1 MDSDTILPSPN
12 RILPAEIVIQI
23 VEDYFAFRN
32 AEVEAR
38 RDKIERQH
46 NAESISSA
54 RRRES
59 RRLEKTPKW
68 SSRYDNP

>member
-12 RILPAEIVIQI
+12 GMLPAEIVIQI

-46 NAESISSA
+46 NAGSISSA